1 LWSNALKNWNG
12 KKVLII
18 GAARQGLA
26 LTRYL
31 IKHGAD
37 VTLTDSRQ
45 RDQLSDVLQ
54 SLEGLPVSL
63 ALGGHPMEILDDKD
77 LVCLSGGVPLTSPI
91 VIEAQKRN
99 IELSNDSQIFLELC
113 PCRTVGITGSAGKTT
128 TTALVGKIA
137 AAHMEIKKTG
147 QKVWI
152 GGNIGNPLIENVDEI
167 EKDDL
172 AILELSSF
180 QLELIKS
187 SPHVAA
193 ILNITPNHLDRHI
206 TMQAYTL
213 AKAKIL
219 TFQSPSDIAV
229 LNRDDKGSW
238 DMLEVV
244 NSNLLTFG
252 LQAPPS
258 HINGT
263 FVKRNHI
270 YLQLDNQ
277 KIKMLPVDWIQLPG
291 EHNLYNVLAACVIS
305 TAASLVLPAIQEAID
320 NFQGVPHR
328 LELVQNI
335 NGVNWYNDS
344 IATAPERTM
353 AAIKAIDTP
362 IILLAGGRDK
372 DLPWEDFASLAKERV
387 DHLICFGEAAEKI
400 IHAVGEIKS
409 GSKPFSITL
418 CNNLKQAIGAA
429 SELAQPGDSVLLS
442 PGGTSFD
449 EFKDFEERGEKYIK
463 WVNELS

>member
-1 LWSNALKNWNG
+1 MKNWNG
-12 KKVLII
+12 RKVLLI
-18 GAARQGLA
+18 GAARQGMA

-31 IKHGAD
+31 IKHGAE
-37 VTLTDSRQ
+37 VTLTDSRNEE
-45 RDQLSDVLQ
+45 QLSDVLQ
-54 SLEGLPVSL
+54 SLDGLPVKW
-63 ALGGHPMEILDDKD
+63 ALGGHPLEILDDKD
-77 LVCLSGGVPLTSPI
+77 LVCLSGGVPLTLPL
-91 VIEAQKRN
+91 VLEARKRN
-99 IELSNDSQIFLELC
+99 LELSNDSQIFFDSC
-113 PCRTVGITGSAGKTT
+113 PCRIVGITGSAGKTT

-137 AAHMEIKKTG
+137 NAHTEIKKTG
-147 QKVWI
+147 QKVWV
-152 GGNIGNPLIENVDEI
+152 GGNIGNPLIENVDDI
-167 EKDDL
+167 NKDDL

-180 QLELIKS
+180 QLEIMKS
-187 SPHVAA
+187 SPHIAA
-193 ILNITPNHLDRHI
+193 ILNITPNHLDRHL
-206 TMQAYTL
+206 TMQAYAL

-238 DMLEVV
+238 EMLDVV

-252 LQAPPS
+252 LQTPPS

-263 FVKRNHI
+263 FVKREQI

-277 KIKMLPVDWIQLPG
+277 RIKMLPVDWIQLPG
-291 EHNLYNVLAACVIS
+291 EHNLYNVLAACAIS

-320 NFQGVPHR
+320 NFQGVSHR
-328 LELVQNI
+328 LKFVRNH
-335 NGVNWYNDS
+335 NGVDWYNDS

-372 DLPWEDFASLAKERV
+372 DLPWEDFASLVKQRV
-387 DHLICFGEAAEKI
+387 DHLICFGEVAAKI
-400 IHAVGEIKS
+400 IHAFGEIES
-409 GSKPFSITL
+409 GSKPFSITH
-418 CNNLKQAIGAA
+418 CNNLQQAIGVAA
-429 SELAQPGDSVLLS
+429 ELAQSGDSVLLS